1 MYKKTVFL
9 CDYCGKEFSNIADCK
24 AHEEIHIE
32 DFSKKSNKEISDRL
46 FLLYSFGGN
55 YRIGNTVLG
64 MPIDSFR
71 SLMREAAKR
80 VREVE
85 DEHK

>member
-32 DFSKKSNKEISDRL
+32 DFSKKSSKEISDRL
-46 FLLYSFGGN
+46 YLLYSFGGM
-55 YRIGNTVLG
+55 YQTENTVLG

>member
-1 MYKKTVFL
+1 MTKKIVFI
-9 CDYCGKEFSNIADCK
+9 CDYCGLEFDNQSDCK
-24 AHEEIHIE
+24 EHEEIHNE
-32 DFSKKSNKEISDRL
+32 DFHKKSNKEISDRL
-46 FLLYSFGGN
+46 YLLYSFGGM
-55 YRIGNTVLG
+55 YQTENTVLG

-85 DEHK
+85 DE

>member
-1 MYKKTVFL
+1 MNKRTVFS
-9 CDYCGKEFSNIADCK
+9 CEYCGIEFDNEADCEE
-24 AHEEIHIE
+24 HEETHIE

-64 MPIDSFR
+64 MPIDSFL
-71 SLMREAAKR
+71 SLMREAAQR

-85 DEHK
+85 DE